1 MLSRCYPAEIKM
13 AVFGGFFKAVLFIS
27 FILSIG
33 TLKLFT
39 RKHIS
44 YLYDIFCI
52 FLLVSSV
59 LPAEC
64 DNLLLALNGDVYNQT
79 EFLIPPNVRNR
90 KIRCGCSD
98 STHTV
103 KWFFNN
109 GTEVPPLENKSQTQV
124 YSKVRAKAK
133 EGSNLLIP
141 RDASPLEYVGGYR
154 CESDGSNAST
164 NIVVKG
170 IVFNVT
176 I

>member
-64 DNLLLALNGDVYNQT
+64 DNLLLALNGKNYSQT
-79 EFLIPPNVRNR
+79 EFLIPPNDRQR

-98 STHTV
+98 LTHTV
-103 KWFFNN
+103 KWFFND
-109 GTEVPPLENKSQTQV
+109 GTEVPPLVGKSQTQV
-124 YSKVRAKAK
+124 YSKAKAK
-133 EGSNLLIP
+133 DGNVLFIP
-141 RDASPLEYVGGYR
+141 KEVSPLEYVGGYR
-154 CESDGSNAST
+154 CESDGSDASI